1 MRRNYKY
8 DIGDKVQCKD
18 GSYHTIIER
27 TTGNRGVSAYVCKC
41 EKGHLHKKNQ
51 VAITG
56 RCPYCINFK
65 VAKGIND
72 ISTTNKE
79 MFALIKDKEFA
90 YTHHDSSPEMT
101 EFICPLCGYSIERS
115 PLYVKQNGFR
125 CPHCS
130 GGYSYG
136 ERFMMNFLDSLN
148 IKHITQYSSKN
159 AKWCGRYRYDFY
171 LKDYDYIIEVH
182 GMQHYKNTSW
192 HTYQDIRKNDIDKMN
207 LANNYV
213 SRYIVLDTRKSELEY
228 IKQSILG
235 SELNDLLCLSKYN
248 INWVEI
254 QEKTVLPMLKE
265 IADKYNNYSKN
276 ISELSKIFHCS
287 NPTIVYYL
295 KEAALLNM
303 CDYDPEEKRMVI
315 LQQNHANN
323 SEIGSKPLMC
333 VEDSRV
339 FRNARLLQRLSDDL
353 YSKHLDYRAISAVC
367 NGKRHT
373 YKSLHF
379 KFITREEFNRTK
391 DISPELAFGDSFCTM
406 KEVS

>member
-1 MRRNYKY
+1 MRNYKY
-8 DIGDKVQCKD
+8 NIGDKVKCKD

-27 TTGNRGVSAYVCKC
+27 TTGNRNISAYICEC
-41 EKGHLHKKNQ
+41 EKGHMHKKNQ
-51 VAITG
+51 VDIDK

-101 EFICPLCGYSIERS
+101 EFICPLCGYSAERS
-115 PLYVKQNGFR
+115 PKYIKQYGLR

-136 ERFMMNFLDSLN
+136 ERFMINFLDSLN

-159 AKWCGRYRYDFY
+159 AKWCGRHRYDFY
-171 LKDYDYIIEVH
+171 LKDYDCIIEVH
-182 GMQHYKNTSW
+182 GIQHYKDTNRS
-192 HTYQDIRKNDIDKMN
+192 TYEEEHDNDIKKMN

-213 SRYIVLDTRKSELEY
+213 QKYIVLDVRKSELEY
-228 IKQSILG
+228 IKQSILN
-235 SELNDLLCLSKYN
+235 SKLNDLLCLTTCNIDWSK
-248 INWVEI
+248 I
-254 QEKTVLPMLKE
+254 QEKTVLPILKE

-303 CDYDPEEKRMVI
+303 CDYDPEEKRVEI
-315 LQQNHANN
+315 LKQNHANN
-323 SEIGSKPLMC
+323 SELSSKPLMC
-333 VEDSRV
+333 IEDSRV
-339 FRNARLLQRLSDDL
+339 FRNAKLLQRISDEL
-353 YSKHLDYRAISAVC
+353 YGKHLDYRTISAVC
-367 NGKRHT
+367 HGKMNI
-373 YKSLHF
+373 YKGLHL
-379 KFITREEFNRTK
+379 KFITREEFNRVK
-391 DISPELAFGDSFCTM
+391 DTSPDLAFGDGFYII